1 MKKSTVALIRCAAY
15 DTNVEQ
21 AVKKGLALIG
31 GLDHFISATDRV
43 LIKPNVVAGEEP
55 ARAISPHPVV
65 FKAVAELTLG
75 ISRQVAYGDS
85 PGVGRVHSSLKRC
98 GLAGVAEELGLS
110 LADFEK
116 GREVVFHDSPFTKKF
131 TIANGVLESDALISL
146 CKLKAHKL
154 TRLTG
159 AVKNQFGCIPGLQK
173 VEYHLKMPNSY
184 DFAKMLVALN
194 LLLKPRL
201 YIMDAVM
208 AMQGNGPRNG
218 DPTPMNCL
226 LFSSDPVALDAVAA
240 RLVNLDPNI
249 LPTSAPGKDWGLGVY
264 EDVEIKVVGD
274 PLESFV
280 NKDFDVERKP
290 IRPVT
295 NSRGVSTLKNWISP
309 RPEIENEACI
319 TCGICVQHCP
329 VIPKAVNWLDGNKK
343 QPPVYHYSRCIRC
356 FCCQELCP
364 ENAIHVETPWLGRL
378 LKR

>member
-1 MKKSTVALIRCAAY
+1 MQKSKVALVKCDAY
-15 DTNVEQ
+15 DYPRVAAAIE
-21 AVKKGLALIG
+21 KGLALIG
-31 GLDHFISATDRV
+31 GLDHFISAADRV

-65 FKAVAELTLG
+65 FKAVAEQTLG

-98 GLAGVAEELGLS
+98 GLAGAAEELGLS

-240 RLVNLDPNI
+240 RLVDVQPAV
-249 LPTSAPGKDWGLGVY
+249 LPTSQPDKSGDWAFMRM
-264 EDVEIKVVGD
+264 IKLNLSAM
-274 PLESFV
+274 PS
-280 NKDFDVERKP
+280 
-290 IRPVT
+290 
-295 NSRGVSTLKNWISP
+295 SRS
-309 RPEIENEACI
+309 
-319 TCGICVQHCP
+319 
-329 VIPKAVNWLDGNKK
+329 
-343 QPPVYHYSRCIRC
+343 
-356 FCCQELCP
+356 
-364 ENAIHVETPWLGRL
+364 
-378 LKR
+378 